1 MAPPFAYNLFKDIV
15 LKNFSIRQNKF
26 QEPIKMWE
34 ERWSMKWKVEQRWR
48 RGGEEVK
55 KKRWLNKSKRR
66 NRGGEEVEKR
76 WKRKGGWKKSKRRKR
91 GGEKVEKRRKRKGGS
106 KRVKGGTAVE
116 KKRWLKVNDNHEYWR
131 RKRWSKPLFKVIFYS
146 KYMCFWSGPLE
157 HNIAFFWWNH

>member
-1 MAPPFAYNLFKDIV
+1 
-15 LKNFSIRQNKF
+15 
-26 QEPIKMWE
+26 
-34 ERWSMKWKVEQRWR
+34 MKWKVEQRWR

-76 WKRKGGWKKSKRRKR
+76 WKRKSGWKKSKRRKRWRKGGGEEKKKGRLKKSKRRKR

-106 KRVKGGTAVE
+106 KRVKGGTGVE

-131 RKRWSKPLFKVIFYS
+131 RKRWSKLLFKVIFYS

>member
-1 MAPPFAYNLFKDIV
+1 
-15 LKNFSIRQNKF
+15 
-26 QEPIKMWE
+26 MWE

-55 KKRWLNKSKRR
+55 KKKWLNKSKRR
-66 NRGGEEVEKR
+66 NRGGEKVEKR
-76 WKRKGGWKKSKRRKR
+76 WKRKCGWKKSKRGKRGGEKVEERRKRKGGWKKSRRRKR

-131 RKRWSKPLFKVIFYS
+131 RKRWSKLLFKVIFYS